1 LKKKLRKLCCY
12 DDCESRLLGVM
23 LAIATQTSGIVA
35 ILEYSKQLFDKID
48 ERFVAADTI
57 LLVLGFFQVVA
68 VFLGGL
74 LINRFGRR
82 PIMLCGQVII
92 VLSLL
97 ATTILTVLVE
107 KHELVTTCM
116 IFVYVLGYSISLGP
130 LLMLYA
136 VEALLSIQMI
146 LKIYWGLMIVFT
158 LTTDLLIEEVSV
170 TIMFGVFF
178 GFSLISFLFFRKKMV
193 ETKDV
198 PKK

>member
-1 LKKKLRKLCCY
+1 
-12 DDCESRLLGVM
+12 M